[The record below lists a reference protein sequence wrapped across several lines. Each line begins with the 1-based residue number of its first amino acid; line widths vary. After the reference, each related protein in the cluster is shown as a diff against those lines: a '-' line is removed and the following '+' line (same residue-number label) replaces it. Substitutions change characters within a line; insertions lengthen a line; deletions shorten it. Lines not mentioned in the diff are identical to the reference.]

1 MELREKLKMLD
12 PRRFSESPKTVGD
25 PGGNLADFVAGAE
38 ICGEFGCFFR
48 ADSEFPH
55 GHAHG
60 RIRLDASFGMSTGIL
75 RMLGR
80 DAGMER
86 ADLRRALFLDTETTG
101 LAGGTGTVPFL
112 VGIGS
117 FTDSHFRI
125 EQYFMRDY
133 DEEKAVLAAVRERL
147 DRAEMLVTYN
157 GKAFDMN
164 LLRTRFTLSRM
175 PRKAPEIP
183 HLDLLFTARRLWKR
197 RFGDCSL
204 SNIERNMLEFERD
217 DDVPGFIIPG
227 LYFEYLRTGNAEGLA
242 PVFRH
247 NVWDILALAA
257 LAAVAGGIYENPRE
271 RLSHPLDW
279 ISLGR
284 SLESQCRYDEAA
296 DCFRRAVDFPMG
308 REIREE
314 TLLRLGF
321 TLKRSGDWE
330 KMILVWE
337 HLTERSPHQI
347 RPFEEL
353 AKYHEHRSGELEAA
367 LAAVERAVAQVELLE
382 ALRPGPMVEETR
394 ASLNRRLARLKRKL
408 GRKERRTP

>member
-1 MELREKLKMLD
+1 MDLREKLKMLD
-12 PRRFSESPKTVGD
+12 PRAPEPAKTAKAR
-25 PGGNLADFVAGAE
+25 GGNLGDFVAGKE
-38 ICGEFGCFFR
+38 RCGEFGCFFR

-55 GHAHG
+55 DHAHG
-60 RIRLDASFGMSTGIL
+60 RIRVDAAFAIDPDIL

-80 DAGMER
+80 DAGPAE
-86 ADLRRALFLDTETTG
+86 AGLRRALFLDTETTG

-133 DEEKAVLAAVRERL
+133 DEERAVLAAVRDRL
-147 DRAEMLVTYN
+147 DQAEMLVTYN

-175 PRKAPEIP
+175 RRKDAEIP

-197 RFGDCSL
+197 RLGDCSL
-204 SNIERNMLEFERD
+204 SNIERNLLGFERH

-227 LYFEYLRTGNAEGLA
+227 LYFEYLRTGNAENLA

-247 NVWDILALAA
+247 NVWDILALAT
-257 LAAVAGGIYENPRE
+257 LASVAGGIYKNPRE
-271 RLSHPLDW
+271 KLSHPLDW

-284 SLESQCRYDEAA
+284 SLETQCRYEEAA
-296 DCFRRAVDFPMG
+296 DCFRRAVDLPVG

-314 TLLRLGF
+314 TLFRLGY

-330 KMILVWE
+330 KMILVWQ
-337 HLTERSPHQI
+337 HLAERSPHHI

-353 AKYHEHRSGELEAA
+353 AKYHEHRSGELETA
-367 LAAVERAVAQVELLE
+367 LAVVEKAVAQVELLE
-382 ALRPGPMVEETR
+382 ALRPGSALTETR
-394 ASLNRRLARLKRKL
+394 VSLNRRLARLRKKL
-408 GRKERRTP
+408 GRK